1 MTAEISKFKL
11 PASASAGPQS
21 SSQMFAQH
29 PPAPATPHPGDE
41 VKMTMIRRLLKTF
54 QIAVT
59 AFRDNSIPGAQEQ
72 SQAEEEG
79 LVQVEIEGPIRA

>member
-1 MTAEISKFKL
+1 M
-11 PASASAGPQS
+11 
-21 SSQMFAQH
+21 
-29 PPAPATPHPGDE
+29 PGEE
-41 VKMTMIRRLLKTF
+41 VEMTMLRRLLKTF

>member
-1 MTAEISKFKL
+1 MTAEISKFQL
-11 PASASAGPQS
+11 PAPVSAGLNPRRGVCS
-21 SSQMFAQH
+21 TSTGVGNPM
-29 PPAPATPHPGDE
+29 PGEE
-41 VKMTMIRRLLKTF
+41 VEMTMLRRLLKTF